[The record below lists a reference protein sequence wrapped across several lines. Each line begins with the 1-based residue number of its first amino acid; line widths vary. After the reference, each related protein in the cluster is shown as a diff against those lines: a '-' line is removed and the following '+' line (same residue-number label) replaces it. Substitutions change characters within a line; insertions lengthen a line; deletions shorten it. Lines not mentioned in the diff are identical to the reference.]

1 MNHLS
6 GRMNKMSNRVA
17 HILGIEKPIIQ
28 GPMSWITNAEF
39 VAAVSNAGGLGIL
52 GPNAGQTTITTSPKE
67 TAERMRREIRKT
79 KELTDK
85 PFGSTIIV
93 DGDLKYTWPILEII
107 IEEDVKVVLLNGVEG
122 TLSEKILNPL
132 KEANI
137 KIVYRPLTPT
147 FEDAKSAQAMGVDVY
162 VVTGFDEGGTLPT
175 SVIGTFAMTPMIV
188 DVLDIPVVSAGGIG
202 DARGVASAFAL
213 GAEGVFLGS
222 RFIPTIENPA
232 AQSVK
237 QKIVDSSASD
247 LLLYRTLPAYYRSL
261 STPLVE
267 KLVEMDKQGASREEI
282 ASASGGSSAIRIGML
297 DGIGEGGIITLG
309 TGITPIKQIQTVQEV
324 VDELAVG
331 IPQ

>member
-1 MNHLS
+1 
-6 GRMNKMSNRVA
+6 MSNRVA
-17 HILGIEKPIIQ
+17 DILGIEKPIIQ

-52 GPNAGQTTITTSPKE
+52 GPNAGQTTVTVSPEE

-79 KELTDK
+79 KALTDK
-85 PFGSTIIV
+85 PFGTTVIV

-107 IEEDVKVVLLNGVEG
+107 IEEDVKTVLLNGAEG
-122 TLSEKILNPL
+122 TLTEKIVNPL

-137 KIVYRPLTPT
+137 KIIYRPLNPT
-147 FEDAKSAQAMGVDVY
+147 LEDARAAQAMGVDIY

-175 SVIGTFAMTPMIV
+175 SIIGTFTITPMIV

-222 RFIPTIENPA
+222 RFIPTVENPA
-232 AQSVK
+232 AESVK
-237 QKIVDSSASD
+237 QKIVDASASD

-261 STPLVE
+261 PTPLVE
-267 KLVEMDKQGASREEI
+267 KLVDMDQQGASREEI
-282 ASASGGSSAIRIGML
+282 AQAAGGAGAIRIGML
-297 DGIGEGGIITLG
+297 EGNGEGGIITVG
-309 TGITPIKQIQTVQEV
+309 TGITPITKIQTVQEV
-324 VDELAVG
+324 VDELAAG
-331 IPQ
+331 IC

>member
-1 MNHLS
+1 
-6 GRMNKMSNRVA
+6 MSNRVA
-17 HILGIEKPIIQ
+17 DILGIEKPIIQ

-52 GPNAGQTTITTSPKE
+52 GPNAGQTTVTVSPEE

-79 KELTDK
+79 KALTDK
-85 PFGSTIIV
+85 PFGTTVIV

-107 IEEDVKVVLLNGVEG
+107 IEEDVKTVLLNGAEG
-122 TLSEKILNPL
+122 TLTEKIVNPL

-137 KIVYRPLTPT
+137 KIIYRPLNPT
-147 FEDAKSAQAMGVDVY
+147 LEDARAAQAMGVDIY

-175 SVIGTFAMTPMIV
+175 SIIGTFTITPMIV

-222 RFIPTIENPA
+222 RFIPTVENPA
-232 AQSVK
+232 AESVK
-237 QKIVDSSASD
+237 QKIVDASASD

-261 STPLVE
+261 PTPLVE
-267 KLVEMDKQGASREEI
+267 KLVDMDQQGASREEI
-282 ASASGGSSAIRIGML
+282 AQAAGGAGAIRIGML
-297 DGIGEGGIITLG
+297 EGNGEGGIITVG
-309 TGITPIKQIQTVQEV
+309 TGITPITKIQTVQEV
-324 VDELAVG
+324 VDELATG
-331 IPQ
+331 IR

>member
-1 MNHLS
+1 
-6 GRMNKMSNRVA
+6 MSNRVA
-17 HILGIEKPIIQ
+17 DILGIEKPIIQ

-52 GPNAGQTTITTSPKE
+52 GPNAGQTTVTVSPEE

-79 KELTDK
+79 KALTDK
-85 PFGSTIIV
+85 PFGTTVIV

-107 IEEDVKVVLLNGVEG
+107 IEEDVKTVLLNGAEG
-122 TLSEKILNPL
+122 TLTEKIVNPL

-137 KIVYRPLTPT
+137 KIIYRPLNPT
-147 FEDAKSAQAMGVDVY
+147 LEDARAAQAMGVDIY

-175 SVIGTFAMTPMIV
+175 SIIGTFTITPMIV

-222 RFIPTIENPA
+222 RFIPTVENPA
-232 AQSVK
+232 AESVK
-237 QKIVDSSASD
+237 QKIVDASASD

-261 STPLVE
+261 PTPLVE
-267 KLVEMDKQGASREEI
+267 KLVDMDQQGASREEI
-282 ASASGGSSAIRIGML
+282 AQAAGGAGAIRIGML
-297 DGIGEGGIITLG
+297 EGNGEGGIITVG
-309 TGITPIKQIQTVQEV
+309 TGITPITKIQTVQEV
-324 VDELAVG
+324 VDELATG
-331 IPQ
+331 IC

>member
-1 MNHLS
+1 
-6 GRMNKMSNRVA
+6 MSNRVA
-17 HILGIEKPIIQ
+17 DILGIEKPIIQ

-52 GPNAGQTTITTSPKE
+52 GPNAGQTTITTSPTE

-85 PFGSTIIV
+85 PFGTTIIV

-122 TLSEKILNPL
+122 TLSEKIMNPL

-147 FEDAKSAQAMGVDVY
+147 FEDAKTAQAMGVDVY

-175 SVIGTFAMTPMIV
+175 NGIGTFTITSMIV

-202 DARGVASAFAL
+202 DARGVTSAFAL

-232 AQSVK
+232 AESVK

-297 DGIGEGGIITLG
+297 EGSGEGGIITVG
-309 TGITPIKQIQTVQEV
+309 TGITPITKIQTVQEV
-324 VDELAVG
+324 VDELATG
-331 IPQ
+331 IH

>member
-1 MNHLS
+1 
-6 GRMNKMSNRVA
+6 MSNRVA
-17 HILGIEKPIIQ
+17 DILGIEKPIIQ

-52 GPNAGQTTITTSPKE
+52 GPNAGQTTVTVSPEE

-79 KELTDK
+79 KALTDK
-85 PFGSTIIV
+85 PFGTTVIV

-107 IEEDVKVVLLNGVEG
+107 IEEDVKTVLLNGAEG
-122 TLSEKILNPL
+122 TLTEKIVNPL

-137 KIVYRPLTPT
+137 KIIYRPLNPT
-147 FEDAKSAQAMGVDVY
+147 LEDARAAQAMGVDIY

-175 SVIGTFAMTPMIV
+175 SIIGTFTITPMIV

-222 RFIPTIENPA
+222 RFIPTVENPA
-232 AQSVK
+232 AESVK
-237 QKIVDSSASD
+237 QKIVDASASD

-261 STPLVE
+261 PTPLVE
-267 KLVEMDKQGASREEI
+267 KLVDMDQQGASREEI
-282 ASASGGSSAIRIGML
+282 AQAAGGAGAIRIGML
-297 DGIGEGGIITLG
+297 EGKGEGGIITVG
-309 TGITPIKQIQTVQEV
+309 TGITTITKIQTVQEV
-324 VDELAVG
+324 VDELATG
-331 IPQ
+331 IR

>member
-1 MNHLS
+1 
-6 GRMNKMSNRVA
+6 MSNRVA
-17 HILGIEKPIIQ
+17 DILGIEKPIIQ

-52 GPNAGQTTITTSPKE
+52 GPNAGQTTVTVSPEE

-79 KELTDK
+79 KALTDK
-85 PFGSTIIV
+85 PFGTTVIV

-107 IEEDVKVVLLNGVEG
+107 IEEDVKTVLLNGAEG
-122 TLSEKILNPL
+122 TLTEKIVNPL

-137 KIVYRPLTPT
+137 KIIYRPLNPT
-147 FEDAKSAQAMGVDVY
+147 LEDARAAQAMGVDIY

-175 SVIGTFAMTPMIV
+175 SIIGTFTITPMIV

-222 RFIPTIENPA
+222 RFIPTVENPA
-232 AQSVK
+232 AESVK
-237 QKIVDSSASD
+237 QKIVDASASE

-261 STPLVE
+261 PTPLVE
-267 KLVEMDKQGASREEI
+267 KLVDMDQQGASREEI
-282 ASASGGSSAIRIGML
+282 AQAAGGAGAIRIGML
-297 DGIGEGGIITLG
+297 EGNGEGGIITVG
-309 TGITPIKQIQTVQEV
+309 TGITPITKIQTVQEV
-324 VDELAVG
+324 VDELATG
-331 IPQ
+331 IC

>member
-1 MNHLS
+1 
-6 GRMNKMSNRVA
+6 MSNRVA
-17 HILGIEKPIIQ
+17 DILGIEKPIIQ

-52 GPNAGQTTITTSPKE
+52 GPNAGQTTITTSPTE

-85 PFGSTIIV
+85 PFGTTIIV

-107 IEEDVKVVLLNGVEG
+107 IEENVKVVLLNGVEG
-122 TLSEKILNPL
+122 TLSEKIMNPL

-147 FEDAKSAQAMGVDVY
+147 FEDAKTAQAMGVDVY

-175 SVIGTFAMTPMIV
+175 NGIGTFTITSMIV

-202 DARGVASAFAL
+202 DARGVTSAFAL

-232 AQSVK
+232 AESVK

-297 DGIGEGGIITLG
+297 EGSGEGGIITVG
-309 TGITPIKQIQTVQEV
+309 TGITPITKIQTVQEV
-324 VDELAVG
+324 VDELATG
-331 IPQ
+331 IH

>member
-1 MNHLS
+1 
-6 GRMNKMSNRVA
+6 MSNRVA
-17 HILGIEKPIIQ
+17 DILGIEKPIIQ

-52 GPNAGQTTITTSPKE
+52 GPNAGQTTITTSPTE

-85 PFGSTIIV
+85 PFGTTIIV

-122 TLSEKILNPL
+122 TLSEKIMNPL

-147 FEDAKSAQAMGVDVY
+147 FEDAKTAQSMGVDVY

-175 SVIGTFAMTPMIV
+175 SGIGTFTITSMIV

-202 DARGVASAFAL
+202 DARGVTSAFAL

-232 AQSVK
+232 AESVK

-297 DGIGEGGIITLG
+297 EGSGEGGIITVG
-309 TGITPIKQIQTVQEV
+309 TGITPITKIQTVQEV
-324 VDELAVG
+324 VDELATG
-331 IPQ
+331 IH